1 MLLYKEGLYPKWSMS
16 DAGLLNVFPVLAVA
30 SRCVVEI
37 LSSEVRSNLLIGGEL
52 FVLQSHIMAA
62 KAIASTLKTSL
73 GPNGE
78 YLKFKSY
85 IYLSLS

>member
-1 MLLYKEGLYPKWSMS
+1 MVER
-16 DAGLLNVFPVLAVA
+16 LNT
-30 SRCVVEI
+30 
-37 LSSEVRSNLLIGGEL
+37 EVQSNLLIGREL

-78 YLKFKSY
+78 FLAIKSQ
-85 IYLSLS
+85 I

>member
-1 MLLYKEGLYPKWSMS
+1 M
-16 DAGLLNVFPVLAVA
+16 FTVLAAA
-30 SRCVVEI
+30 SSCVVRRLI
-37 LSSEVRSNLLIGGEL
+37 REVLSNLLIGGKL

-78 YLKFKSY
+78 YLKLKSQ
-85 IYLSLS
+85 I